1 MRQKGKQILA
11 LLLASVMLASGCADK
26 TTDGEKRND
35 SEQTQ
40 SSENSQKQEE
50 TGRPE
55 DSQKQEETQP
65 GEDSE
70 EQEPSRPW
78 ADPANII
85 KNPLF
90 ADGDAEWTVQAGD
103 STIRGAVSETPIVDD
118 VTSYGIIER
127 DPETSSSYDSF
138 AQDITASVRPGYEYQ
153 FEFYAMLSDE
163 YKDAPADQRM
173 VEFAP
178 YITIGGNTSY
188 LGTYSSE
195 ISGNSSQSLTPG
207 EWTKYS
213 GIFKIPTGEQPEQ
226 VVIRIIEQGTN
237 YGQGDCVKG
246 DYCLAAFSMIE
257 LVKQGIET
265 NLPNLK
271 DYVASENGLGSD
283 AIVGAAATYGEI
295 TDDAV
300 YQLVTK
306 HFNALTIGNELK
318 PDATF
323 GYSNDRCPGTVTME
337 LNGKSVEMPKMDFS
351 RGESVLN
358 VILGWNEAHPDQK
371 VRVRGHVLVWHSQ
384 TPEWFFHEDFDA
396 SKPYV
401 TPEVMT
407 ERQECYI
414 KAVLEHYHGK
424 DSKYKDLFYAWDVV
438 NEACSDGSGSYR
450 TDKENSSWWAVYKS
464 NEFIINAFKFANKY
478 APADVD
484 LYYNDYNDTSTTKV
498 KAICALLQAVK
509 DAEGAPGVGTRIDG
523 MGMQG
528 HYGANDPTMPNL
540 ENAVRSYS
548 AIVDQVQF
556 TEVDIKAGNLYDGTA
571 KTKDAEYVRMAK
583 RYQLIYEKLKELDA
597 EEGINISGFTFWGT
611 VDKYSWLQSASDV
624 GGGADGL
631 KKQCPLLFDGNYK
644 AKPSFWAF
652 VDPTK
657 IEESK

>member
-1 MRQKGKQILA
+1 MRRKSKQILG
-11 LLLASVMLASGCADK
+11 LLLASVMLVSGCANK
-26 TTDGEKRND
+26 TNADGEKRT
-35 SEQTQ
+35 E
-40 SSENSQKQEE
+40 SQG
-50 TGRPE
+50 TE
-55 DSQKQEETQP
+55 DSQKPEESQKPVESQKPDETQNEGDTQQEEA
-65 GEDSE
+65 SK
-70 EQEPSRPW
+70 PW

-90 ADGDAEWTVQAGD
+90 EDGDAEWTVQMGN
-103 STIRGAVSETPIVDD
+103 SVIKGAVSETPIVED
-118 VTSYGIIER
+118 VCSYGIIER
-127 DPETSSSYDSF
+127 DPETSAPYDSF
-138 AQDITASVRPGYEYQ
+138 AQDITASVRPGCEYR

-163 YKDAPADQRM
+163 YRDAPGDQRI

-178 YITIGGNTSY
+178 YITTGGSTSY

-195 ISGNSSQSLTPG
+195 ISGSSSQTLTPG

-213 GIFKIPTGEQPEQ
+213 GTFKIPSGEQPEE

-257 LVKQGIET
+257 LEKPGIEAD
-265 NLPNLK
+265 LPNLK

-283 AIVGAAATYGEI
+283 AIVGAAVTYGNI
-295 TDDAV
+295 SDDAV

-306 HFNALTIGNELK
+306 HFNAVTIGNELK

-323 GYSNDRCPGTVTME
+323 GYSNDRCPGKVTMD
-337 LNGKSVEMPKMDFS
+337 LDGKSVEMPKMDFS
-351 RGESVLN
+351 RGEKVLN
-358 VILGWNEAHPDQK
+358 MILGWNEAHPDQK
-371 VRVRGHVLVWHSQ
+371 IKVRGHVLVWHAQ

-438 NEACSDGSGSYR
+438 NEACSDGSGYR
-450 TDKENSSWWAVYKS
+450 TDKDKSKSSWWAIYKS

-478 APADVD
+478 APADVA

-498 KAICALLQAVK
+498 KNICDLLQAVK

-528 HYGANDPTMPNL
+528 HYGANDPSMPNL
-540 ENAVRSYS
+540 EHAIRSYC

-556 TEVDIKAGNLYDGTA
+556 TEVDIKAGSSYDGTA
-571 KTKDAEYVRMAK
+571 KTRDAEYIRMAN
-583 RYQLIYEKLKELDA
+583 RYKTIYEKIKELDA
-597 EEGINISGFTFWGT
+597 EDGINISGFIFWGT

-631 KKQCPLLFDGNYK
+631 QKQCPLLFDGNYK

-657 IEESK
+657 INQ

>member
-1 MRQKGKQILA
+1 MRRKSKQILG
-11 LLLASVMLASGCADK
+11 LLLAAVMLVSGCANK
-26 TTDGEKRND
+26 TNADGEKRTE
-35 SEQTQ
+35 SQESQET
-40 SSENSQKQEE
+40 ENSQKQED
-50 TGRPE
+50 T
-55 DSQKQEETQP
+55 QKPEETQS
-65 GEDSE
+65 GEDTQQE
-70 EQEPSRPW
+70 EASAKPW

-90 ADGDAEWTVQAGD
+90 EDGDAEWTVQMGN
-103 STIRGAVSETPIVDD
+103 SVIKGAVSETPIVGD
-118 VTSYGIIER
+118 VYSYGIIER
-127 DPETSSSYDSF
+127 DPENSAPYDSF
-138 AQDITASVRPGYEYQ
+138 AQDITASVEPGYEYR
-153 FEFYAMLSDE
+153 FEFYAMLSEE
-163 YKDAPADQRM
+163 YKDAPADQRK

-178 YITIGGNTSY
+178 YITVGGNTSY

-195 ISGNSSQSLTPG
+195 ISGNSSQTLTPG
-207 EWTKYS
+207 QWTQYS
-213 GIFKIPTGEQPEQ
+213 GTFKIPAGEQPEQ

-246 DYCLAAFSMIE
+246 DYCLAAFSMIGLE
-257 LVKQGIET
+257 KASIEAD
-265 NLPNLK
+265 LPNLK
-271 DYVASENGLGSD
+271 DYVASESGLGKD
-283 AIVGAAATYGEI
+283 TIVGAAATYGEI
-295 TDDAV
+295 TDDVV

-306 HFNALTIGNELK
+306 HFNALSVGNELK

-323 GYSNDRCPGTVTME
+323 GYSNDRCPGKVTME

-351 RGESVLN
+351 RGEKVLD
-358 VILGWNEAHPDQK
+358 VIVGWNDAHPDQK
-371 VRVRGHVLVWHSQ
+371 IKVRGHVLVWHSQ
-384 TPEWFFHEDFDA
+384 TPEWFFHEDYDA
-396 SKPYV
+396 GKPYV

-450 TDKENSSWWAVYKS
+450 TDKENSSWWAVYQS

-484 LYYNDYNDTSTTKV
+484 LYYNDYNDSTPSKV
-498 KAICALLQAVK
+498 KGICALLQAVK

-528 HYGANDPTMPNL
+528 HYGPDYPSMANL
-540 ENAVRSYS
+540 ESAVRAYS

-556 TEVDIKAGNLYDGTA
+556 TELDIKAGKLYDGTV
-571 KTKDAEYVRMAK
+571 KTRDAEYLRMAK
-583 RYQLIYEKLKELDA
+583 QYQTIYEKLKELDA
-597 EEGINISGFTFWGT
+597 EDGINISGITFWGT

-631 KKQCPLLFDGNYK
+631 RKQCPLLFDGNYK

-657 IEESK
+657 IEQ